1 MRILI
6 TGASGFSA
14 PYLTRELTYA
24 GHEVLLTAPEA
35 VKIDTG
41 RGTIDAKV
49 VDLTDPA
56 ATRFLVRDAAPEA
69 VIHLAALSHV
79 GQSWQN
85 RKTLVNVN
93 VNATSNL
100 CQALESSGTPVTFV
114 LASSAQVYRPS
125 VNGSALNELSLPD
138 PITPYGASKLAAE
151 YVVRSFAGDTFKPYI
166 VRPFNNIGPTQSR
179 AFVAPAFAMRV
190 AEATPGGRIKV
201 GNLEARRDFCDVR
214 DVARAYRLIVE
225 KRPAEDLFVLGTG
238 RRTSMRDV
246 LKHFTRLSG
255 KDLTPEVDKLL
266 LRPIDPDD
274 VVSDPTRAATVLG
287 WTSEIPLDQT
297 LSEIFEVAQHG
308 SL

>member
-1 MRILI
+1 MRILV
-6 TGASGFSA
+6 TGASGFTA
-14 PYLTRELTYA
+14 PYLARELAYA
-24 GHEVLLTAPEA
+24 DHEVVLTAPET
-35 VKIDTG
+35 VKLDSG
-41 RGTIDAKV
+41 RGILDAKV

-56 ATRFLVRDAAPEA
+56 STRFLIRDVAPDA

-100 CQALESSGTPVTFV
+100 CQALEGAGKPVTFV

-125 VNGSALNELSLPD
+125 VNGAGLNETSLPD
-138 PITPYGASKLAAE
+138 PVTPYGASKLAAE
-151 YVVRSFAGDTFKPYI
+151 YVVRSFAGDGFKPYI

-179 AFVAPAFAMRV
+179 AFVAAAFAVRV
-190 AEATPGGRIKV
+190 AEATSGGRIKV

-225 KRPAEDLFVLGTG
+225 KQPLEDLFVLGSG
-238 RRTSMRDV
+238 RRTAMRDV
-246 LKHFTRLSG
+246 LSHFVTLSG
-255 KDLTPEVDKLL
+255 KDLTAEVDKSL

-287 WTSEIPLDQT
+287 WHSEIPLNQT
-297 LSEIFEVAQHG
+297 LSEIFEVAQAG
-308 SL
+308 AL